1 MNRIKSPLTN
11 IMEIMDIVIKRIET
25 NGVDETGRDPMVSKL
40 LEKGFR
46 LDDIETAMN
55 LVSMMTSRVNP
66 LVRVGDRDFQH
77 DGKPNGVRHLHASEA
92 LRLVP
97 DAQQL
102 LLKLVEDGLITPLH
116 FEKAVEYIW
125 KSDLRKVS
133 VSRLELII
141 LLTKPELE
149 TDLEHGT
156 DAIETI
162 PHSLLMH

>member
-25 NGVDETGRDPMVSKL
+25 NGLDETGRDPMVSKL

-66 LVRVGDRDFQH
+66 LVRVGARDFQH
-77 DGKPNGVRHLHASEA
+77 DGSPIGVRHLHASEA
-92 LRLVP
+92 IRLSA
-97 DAQQL
+97 DAQQM
-102 LLKLVEDGLITPLH
+102 LLKAVEDGVISQLH
-116 FEKAVEYIW
+116 FEKVVEYIW
-125 KSDLRKVS
+125 KNDLRQVS
-133 VSRLELII
+133 LTRIELII
-141 LLTKPELE
+141 LITKPEAEIE
-149 TDLEHGT
+149 TEHDA

-162 PHSLLMH
+162 PHSLMMH

>member
-66 LVRVGDRDFQH
+66 LVRVGDRDSKD
-77 DGKPNGVRHLHASEA
+77 DGKPCGVRHLHASEA
-92 LRLVP
+92 IRLSAE
-97 DAQQL
+97 AQQL
-102 LLKLVEDGLITPLH
+102 LLKLVEEGAITPLH
-116 FEKAVEYIW
+116 FEKVVEYIW
-125 KSDLRKVS
+125 KNDLRQVS
-133 VSRLELII
+133 ATRVELIVY
-141 LLTKPELE
+141 LTKPESE
-149 TDLEHGT
+149 SEQRT
-156 DAIETI
+156 DAIENI